1 MRGLFLLGL
10 IMVLVVVLWSGVKGA
25 LEGLGR
31 ARLEEPET
39 RDELV
44 KDPVCGTYIVRSR
57 AIRDE
62 SGGRSVYFCGPRCAA
77 QFSERERKA

>member
-1 MRGLFLLGL
+1 MRGLLLLGL
-10 IMVLVVVLWSGVKGA
+10 IMVLVVVLWPVVKSA
-25 LEGLGR
+25 LERLGR
-31 ARLEEPET
+31 TRLEESGG

-44 KDPVCGTYIVRSR
+44 KDPVCGTYVVRSR

-77 QFSERERKA
+77 EFSERERKT